1 MEIALVDDM
10 NYDRDKLYQIISYYL
25 NIKNIDC
32 TIYTYSSAEE
42 FLKDFFKHKFIMV
55 FLDISMPGM
64 TGMQAAYEIR
74 KTDKKVNIIFATVEK
89 EFALEGYEVHAVG
102 YILKP
107 FNQDKIY
114 SVLDHVL
121 NDMILPQYINIKESR
136 VTVQIML
143 DDLYFI
149 EMRNHYAEFHTST
162 EVHRTY
168 MNFEGL
174 RDDILSML
182 AGEEV
187 PVNTGS
193 FTNDMTTFRTED
205 DVLTLLIHL
214 GYLGYRYADKTVF
227 IPNEEIR
234 SEYVSAIQSGIMTT
248 VHAYTGDQMILDGPH
263 RKGDLRRARAG
274 AQNIVPNS
282 TGAAKAIGLVIPEL
296 NGKLIGSAQ
305 RVPVCTGSTTILVA
319 VVKGKDV
326 TKDSINAAMKAAASA
341 SYGYNEEAI
350 VSSDVIG
357 MKYGSLFD
365 ATQTMVA
372 KIDDDTYQVQVV
384 SWYDNE
390 NSYTSQ
396 MVRTIKYF
404 AELG

>member
-55 FLDISMPGM
+55 FLDISMSGM

-174 RDDILSML
+174 KSLIPDQLMIS
-182 AGEEV
+182 
-187 PVNTGS
+187 
-193 FTNDMTTFRTED
+193 
-205 DVLTLLIHL
+205 VLLQ
-214 GYLGYRYADKTVF
+214 GYYSKF
-227 IPNEEIR
+227 
-234 SEYVSAIQSGIMTT
+234 
-248 VHAYTGDQMILDGPH
+248 
-263 RKGDLRRARAG
+263 
-274 AQNIVPNS
+274 
-282 TGAAKAIGLVIPEL
+282 
-296 NGKLIGSAQ
+296 
-305 RVPVCTGSTTILVA
+305 
-319 VVKGKDV
+319 
-326 TKDSINAAMKAAASA
+326 
-341 SYGYNEEAI
+341 
-350 VSSDVIG
+350 
-357 MKYGSLFD
+357 
-365 ATQTMVA
+365 
-372 KIDDDTYQVQVV
+372 
-384 SWYDNE
+384 
-390 NSYTSQ
+390 
-396 MVRTIKYF
+396 
-404 AELG
+404 

>member
-42 FLKDFFKHKFIMV
+42 FLKDFSKHKFIMV

-89 EFALEGYEVHAVG
+89 EFALEGYEVHAAG

-114 SVLDHVL
+114 SVLDHIL

-174 RDDILSML
+174 KSLIPDQLRFQCCCRGIIVNFDNVKKIEEQTIILKND
-182 AGEEV
+182 ERV
-187 PVNTGS
+187 PISRSKKIEIKNA
-193 FTNDMTTFRTED
+193 
-205 DVLTLLIHL
+205 
-214 GYLGYRYADKTVF
+214 YASYAFDKT
-227 IPNEEIR
+227 
-234 SEYVSAIQSGIMTT
+234 
-248 VHAYTGDQMILDGPH
+248 
-263 RKGDLRRARAG
+263 RKGG
-274 AQNIVPNS
+274 FY
-282 TGAAKAIGLVIPEL
+282 EH
-296 NGKLIGSAQ
+296 
-305 RVPVCTGSTTILVA
+305 
-319 VVKGKDV
+319 
-326 TKDSINAAMKAAASA
+326 
-341 SYGYNEEAI
+341 
-350 VSSDVIG
+350 
-357 MKYGSLFD
+357 
-365 ATQTMVA
+365 
-372 KIDDDTYQVQVV
+372 
-384 SWYDNE
+384 
-390 NSYTSQ
+390 
-396 MVRTIKYF
+396 
-404 AELG
+404 